1 MLAPL
6 SDGNIIYFQVV
17 LILANKQ
24 DLPNAMSVAEIT
36 AALDL
41 DSLKNRNV
49 HLQVR
54 RLHSKL
60 DVVQLCETQ
69 MVS

>member
-54 RLHSKL
+54 RLHSQL